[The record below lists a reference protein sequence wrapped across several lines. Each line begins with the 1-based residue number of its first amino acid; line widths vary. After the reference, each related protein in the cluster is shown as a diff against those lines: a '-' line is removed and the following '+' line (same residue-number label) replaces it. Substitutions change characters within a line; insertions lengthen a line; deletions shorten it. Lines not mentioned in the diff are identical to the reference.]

1 MQPERLSAIDLTGF
15 GEGHDTRAYEKL
27 GAHPLEGGAEKG
39 VSFAV
44 WAPNAARVSV
54 IGEWNGWRPDASPLA
69 PIGGTGV
76 WHGVIAGA
84 RIGNLYKYRI
94 ESRVG
99 GHVSEKADPYGF
111 LHEAPPGTASIVVKN
126 TYVWNDAQWLASRK
140 RLDALDAPISIY
152 EVHLG
157 SWKRVPEENG
167 RSLSYRELAGELP
180 DYVARLGFTH
190 VELMPVMEHPFYG
203 SWGYQ
208 VTGYFAPTRRYG
220 TDEDLMALIDALH
233 ARGIGVILDW
243 VPAHFPTD
251 GHALSF
257 FDGTHL
263 YEHADP
269 RQGFHPEWH
278 SAIFNYGRSE
288 VRSFLLSSA
297 MFWLDRFHADGIRV
311 DGVSSMLY
319 LDYGRNPGEW
329 IPNVYG
335 GRENL
340 AAVDFLRELNAV
352 TYREHP
358 DVQMIAEESTA
369 WPLVSKPTDIG
380 GLGFGLK
387 WDMGWM
393 HDTLAYF
400 AVDPL
405 FRTYHHNQL
414 TFRSMYAYEE
424 NYVLPLSHDEVVYGK
439 GSLLRKMPGDPW
451 QKFAS
456 LRLLYS
462 YMWAVPGKK
471 LLFMG
476 DEFGQWS
483 EWGHDGSLDWH
494 LLESPL
500 HGQLAR
506 LVGTLNHVY
515 KTEPAMHRGD
525 AQSRGFEWID
535 GSNAKDS
542 VLTFMRRGD
551 AERDVVIVAL
561 NFTPVPRPQYRIGVP
576 AAGRWREILNSDARE
591 LGGSGQ
597 GNLGSVESRPIRWN
611 GRLHS
616 INVTLP
622 PLGAVFFKLAP

>member
-1 MQPERLSAIDLTGF
+1 MGLEHLSDVDLTGF
-15 GEGHDTRAYEKL
+15 SQGHDARAYEKL
-27 GAHPLEGGAEKG
+27 GAHPIEGG

-54 IGEWNGWRPDASPLA
+54 IGDWNGWRADASLLRLV
-69 PIGGTGV
+69 GDTGV
-76 WHGVIAGA
+76 WHGVITGA
-84 RIGNLYKYRI
+84 RVGHRYKYRV

-99 GHVSEKADPYGF
+99 GYVAEKADPYGF

-126 TYVWNDAQWLASRK
+126 EYVWRDEEWLASRR

-157 SWKRVPEENG
+157 SWKRVPEENS
-167 RSLSYRELAGELP
+167 RSLTYRELARELP

-203 SWGYQ
+203 SWGYE
-208 VTGYFAPTRRYG
+208 VTGYFAPTHRFG
-220 TDEDLMALIDALH
+220 TDEDLMLLVDALH
-233 ARGIGVILDW
+233 ARGLGVVLDW

-251 GHALSF
+251 AYALAF

-278 SAIFNYGRSE
+278 SAIFNYSRNE

-319 LDYGRNPGEW
+319 LDYGRKPGEW
-329 IPNVYG
+329 VPNVKG

-340 AAVDFLRELNAV
+340 AAVDFLRELNAAA
-352 TYREHP
+352 YRDHP
-358 DVQMIAEESTA
+358 DVQMIAEESTS

-400 AVDPL
+400 AVDPM
-405 FRTYHHNQL
+405 FRSHHQNEL
-414 TFRSMYAYEE
+414 TFRSMYAFEE

-439 GSLLRKMPGDPW
+439 GSLLRKMPGDEW

-456 LRLLYS
+456 LRLLFS
-462 YMWAVPGKK
+462 YMWALPGKK

-476 DEFGQWS
+476 DEFGQWN
-483 EWGHDGSLDWH
+483 EWSHDASLDWH
-494 LLESPL
+494 LLERAP

-515 KTEPAMHRGD
+515 KTEPALHRGD
-525 AQSRGFEWID
+525 ALSRGFEWID
-535 GSNAKDS
+535 ASNAKDS
-542 VLTFMRRGD
+542 VLTFLRRGD
-551 AERDVVIVAL
+551 EDRDVVLVAL
-561 NFTPVPRPQYRIGVP
+561 NFTPQPRPQYRIGVP
-576 AAGRWREILNSDARE
+576 SPGRWREILNSDAKE

-611 GRLHS
+611 GRRHS
-616 INVTLP
+616 INITLP
-622 PLGAVFFKLAP
+622 PLGAVFFKPE

>member
-1 MQPERLSAIDLTGF
+1 MHPERLRAIDLAGF
-15 GEGHDTRAYEKL
+15 NEGHDARAYEKL
-27 GAHPLEGGAEKG
+27 GAHPVEGG

-54 IGEWNGWRPDASPLA
+54 MGTWNGWTPGASPLQ
-69 PIGGTGV
+69 PIDGTGV
-76 WHGVIAGA
+76 WHGVVADA
-84 RIGNLYKYRI
+84 RLGHVYKYRI
-94 ESRVG
+94 ESRFAGYLVD
-99 GHVSEKADPYGF
+99 KADPYGF
-111 LHEAPPGTASIVVKN
+111 LHEAPPGTASIVTK
-126 TYVWNDAQWLASRK
+126 DAYTWKDAAWLRSRK
-140 RLDALDAPISIY
+140 RLDALDAPVSIY

-157 SWKRVPEENG
+157 SWKRVPEERS
-167 RSLSYRELAGELP
+167 RSLTYRELARELP
-180 DYVARLGFTH
+180 EYVARLGFTH
-190 VELMPVMEHPFYG
+190 VELMPVMEHPFFG
-203 SWGYQ
+203 SWGYE
-208 VTGYFAPTRRYG
+208 VTGYFAPSHRFG
-220 TDEDLMALIDALH
+220 TGEDLMVLIDALH
-233 ARGIGVILDW
+233 EHGIGVILDW

-257 FDGTHL
+257 FDGTSL

-278 SAIFNYGRSE
+278 SAIFNYGRNE

-297 MFWLDRFHADGIRV
+297 MFWLDRYHADGIRV

-319 LDYGRNPGEW
+319 LDYGRRAGAW
-329 IPNVYG
+329 VPNVHG

-340 AAVDFLRELNAV
+340 AAVDFLRELNA
-352 TYREHP
+352 TAYREHP

-400 AVDPL
+400 AVDPI
-405 FRTYHHNQL
+405 FRSHHQNEL
-414 TFRSMYAYEE
+414 TFRSMYAFVE

-439 GSLLRKMPGDPW
+439 GSLLRKMPGDEW

-456 LRLLYS
+456 LRLLFS
-462 YMWAVPGKK
+462 YMWSLPGKK

-483 EWGHDGSLDWH
+483 EWNHDASLDWD
-494 LLESPL
+494 LLERPL
-500 HGQLAR
+500 HGELSR

-515 KTEPAMHRGD
+515 KTEPALHRGD
-525 AQSRGFEWID
+525 AQSHGFEWID

-551 AERDVVIVAL
+551 DDREVVVVAL
-561 NFTPVPRPQYRIGVP
+561 NFTPVTRPNYRIGVP
-576 AAGRWREILNSDARE
+576 ASGRWREILNSDARE

-597 GNLGSVESRPIRWN
+597 GNLGGVESRPIRWN
-611 GRLHS
+611 GRRHS

-622 PLGAVFFKLAP
+622 PLGAIFLKPER